1 VAVANIVEKIQMAKR
16 NPLKIVALWTAIGL
30 AGFSGTVATIGLA
43 RFCPGAEPVVIV
55 MGALFE
61 LAKLSAFAMVHKT
74 LPRTLKTALVSIG
87 LILAG
92 LNIVGMSGMLSASYT
107 HRLLVG
113 QATAHAAEATGH
125 AEASLIERQLA
136 SAESNL
142 VAARSALIRAKD
154 DKARIRAAK
163 QIVDQA
169 TAERDNLVKQLGAAQ
184 ANQAKTEGEKIGAAG
199 EFAAVAFIAAAT
211 GAQQDQVATMVIM
224 IISALPDTLA
234 ILLLIAATYEKPA
247 QHKPIRRRRKVTP
260 RRRPTS
266 PAALRIV
273 PNAA

>member
-1 VAVANIVEKIQMAKR
+1 
-16 NPLKIVALWTAIGL
+16 
-30 AGFSGTVATIGLA
+30 
-43 RFCPGAEPVVIV
+43 
-55 MGALFE
+55 
-61 LAKLSAFAMVHKT
+61 
-74 LPRTLKTALVSIG
+74 
-87 LILAG
+87 
-92 LNIVGMSGMLSASYT
+92 
-107 HRLLVG
+107 
-113 QATAHAAEATGH
+113 
-125 AEASLIERQLA
+125 LIERQLA

-154 DKARIRAAK
+154 HKARIRAAK

-184 ANQAKTEGEKIGAAG
+184 ANEAKTEGDKIGAAG

-247 QHKPIRRRRKVTP
+247 QHKPTRRRRKGAGSRP
-260 RRRPTS
+260 RRPTS
-266 PAALRIV
+266 PTALKVV